1 MTKSLM
7 TKRQLRETTNKS
19 LIYISISV
27 ITLLLVF
34 PFIWMV
40 STSLKDK
47 TQIFSVVPSIIP
59 KQVSFVNYVT
69 MWVDNKFY
77 IYLTNSVIVAT
88 LTSVISVMIATF
100 LAYGIS
106 RFKFRGRR
114 MVLNLMVLTQMFPM
128 PLLIITIYVAFAKFN
143 LMNSRTGLV
152 IAYCTFAIPFATMM
166 LKTYFDGL
174 PFELEEAAAI
184 DGCNPFGTIFR
195 VVIPL
200 AAPAIAAMGLF
211 AFILAWQ
218 EFMMALTLISETDK
232 RTMPVAISMMVG
244 FREVFWG
251 PLMAGTTVVTLP
263 VVVLFIYFQKY
274 LISGMTLGAV
284 KG

>member
-1 MTKSLM
+1 MM
-7 TKRQLRETTNKS
+7 KRQRREAISKS

-47 TQIFSVVPSIIP
+47 TEMFSVVPSIFP
-59 KQVSFVNYVT
+59 KHVTFANYMT

-77 IYLTNSVIVAT
+77 VYLKNSIIVAT
-88 LTSVISVMIATF
+88 LTTVISVLISTF

-114 MVLNLMVLTQMFPM
+114 SVFNLMVLTQMFPM
-128 PLLIITIYVAFAKFN
+128 PLLIITIYVEFANMN
-143 LMNSRTGLV
+143 LINSHAGLV

-174 PFELEEAAAI
+174 PFELEEASAI
-184 DGCNPFGTIFR
+184 DGCSPFGTIFKI
-195 VVIPL
+195 VIPL

-218 EFMMALTLISETDK
+218 EFMMALTLVTEPEY

-251 PLMAGTTVVTLP
+251 PLMAGTTVVTVP
-263 VVVLFIYFQKY
+263 VVALFIYFQKY